1 MYLPPKKFASSFWR
15 NRFSISTRRLLGVQR
30 SWWNLTPVE
39 MLYPECVFVTPH
51 TLQEGSM
58 VSCLLFNVLEA
69 VLWNWKIHSIQPR
82 SEDFLNLESKGR
94 RQNLYHP
101 LGEFSLY
108 FLACF
113 ESLLMTTPQLQ
124 PHLTPGLC
132 SPPHSCSVL
141 PTSFPPRAPFL
152 TPTLGSKSSPTG
164 PIMYWDPAVIQRGRS
179 WEEKSK

>member
-1 MYLPPKKFASSFWR
+1 MCRGADEISPPWRCYILSVYLWP
-15 NRFSISTRRLLGVQR
+15 
-30 SWWNLTPVE
+30 
-39 MLYPECVFVTPH
+39 PH

-94 RQNLYHP
+94 RQNLYNP

-113 ESLLMTTPQLQ
+113 ESLLMTTPHTTAS
-124 PHLTPGLC
+124 PHSRSVLPASLPLWAPFLTLGLC
-132 SPPHSCSVL
+132 SPPHPRSVL
-141 PTSFPPRAPFL
+141 PASPPVCAPRL
-152 TPTLGSKSSPTG
+152 TPALGSKSSPTG
-164 PIMYWDPAVIQRGRS
+164 PIMFWDPAVIQRGRS
-179 WEEKSK
+179 WEERSK